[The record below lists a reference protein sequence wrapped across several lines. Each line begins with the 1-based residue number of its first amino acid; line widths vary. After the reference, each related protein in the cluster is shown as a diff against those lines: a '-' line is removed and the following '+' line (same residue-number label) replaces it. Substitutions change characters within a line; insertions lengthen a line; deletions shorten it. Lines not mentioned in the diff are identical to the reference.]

1 MQDEM
6 KWNEKRRR
14 GQRTG
19 KSSPTRYWP
28 FLSLCFSF
36 STRGL
41 CVACRSQLVPQG
53 VTLWIW
59 FCASCLENCQESWF
73 MIHDSLDWIESD
85 IFNAWLSL
93 SESVNQWISNVMYL
107 LYNSPLLCWCW
118 LTVSQLVPLFGNC
131 YIASVQWH
139 SYIWVLYFA
148 FRHLVRF
155 LIAEAL

>member
-1 MQDEM
+1 M
-6 KWNEKRRR
+6 KWKEKK
-14 GQRTG
+14 RTEDRKVLSYPLLTFPFTLFLLLNKRAVCSLPIAARPPGSHSLNLILCQLFG
-19 KSSPTRYWP
+19 K
-28 FLSLCFSF
+28 LS
-36 STRGL
+36 G
-41 CVACRSQLVPQG
+41 
-53 VTLWIW
+53 I
-59 FCASCLENCQESWF
+59 

-118 LTVSQLVPLFGNC
+118 LTISQLVPLFGNC